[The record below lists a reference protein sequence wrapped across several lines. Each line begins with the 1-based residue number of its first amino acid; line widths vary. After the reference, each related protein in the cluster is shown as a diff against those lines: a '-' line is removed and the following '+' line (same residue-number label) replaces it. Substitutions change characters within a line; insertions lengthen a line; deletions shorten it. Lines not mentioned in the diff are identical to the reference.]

1 MSNFVQALTHKFKF
15 KVDYSLVGRRDGM
28 ALREPDP
35 ALWRKNDY
43 RRGYAEGLVATAKR
57 IAQVASLPVCKSS
70 QIQEVRS

>member
-1 MSNFVQALTHKFKF
+1 MLKIFSAFQRFQ
-15 KVDYSLVGRRDGM
+15 VDYSLVGRRDGLAM
-28 ALREPDP
+28 REPDP

-57 IAQVASLPVCKSS
+57 IAQVASLPVCNSR